1 MQLNTLNL
9 KDFHLKIK
17 KFKKSKESVLTVK
30 SGSKMEKNIAELLQQ
45 YKINPTKDYKLR
57 LDGKIFTLVIILTLF
72 LIPKIVWQK

>member
-45 YKINPTKDYKLR
+45 YKINPTKDYTRAL
-57 LDGKIFTLVIILTLF
+57 GQF
-72 LIPKIVWQK
+72 